1 MLKRIIEC
9 VKSNVITYVNNFI
22 AYRLIQYTFFFFS
35 VVPMQ
40 DHKGAVSLRITELKE
55 KEILEVG
62 YEMVTKALENSTIRI
77 KFMVTIFNYE

>member
-9 VKSNVITYVNNFI
+9 VKSYVITYVNNFI
-22 AYRLIQYTFFFFS
+22 AYRLIQYTLFFFR

-40 DHKGAVSLRITELKE
+40 DLKGAVSLRITELK
-55 KEILEVG
+55 KGEILEVG
-62 YEMVTKALENSTIRI
+62 YEMVTKALENSTLRI